1 MTGDPPNT
9 ANAVNNNGDESVAAS
24 KLSIKNPKK
33 PPIPPMTAQNGRYV
47 APRYMQPRPSSHS
60 TAATQSSAHRQ
71 STSSTSTPAFLA
83 PTTYTKT
90 AAMSSRSMAIEK
102 RPSSTLGRRSHPA
115 AAEQPRKST
124 TNSDVQSTAVSRI
137 TSVVSDP
144 HTKKIPAATYVPNSL
159 NHASTEGHVASA
171 SRDGLK
177 VQPSTV
183 KHSSTAHSQSVNA
196 DDERLILNARM
207 LQIQLIRLRTQKAFS
222 AQTAAAH
229 TQLKHAAAYIMQ
241 LQIQI
246 ATQQQQEALRN
257 HLVES
262 VDKLKIQQKST
273 SLIKAHFQ
281 SFTENYTNILSIIE
295 ATSKLIRLNGISV
308 PDQELPNTQR
318 EFFPSHLNP
327 SELAD
332 AVKTS
337 KSEHDSI
344 VHMVKSIKDSVA
356 QCNEETDIAM
366 ISLSRKVQQVELVDK
381 VPDIFQ

>member
-102 RPSSTLGRRSHPA
+102 RPSRRSHPA

-295 ATSKLIRLNGISV
+295 ATSKLIRLNGISSF
-308 PDQELPNTQR
+308 QTRSAN
-318 EFFPSHLNP
+318 FPSHLNP